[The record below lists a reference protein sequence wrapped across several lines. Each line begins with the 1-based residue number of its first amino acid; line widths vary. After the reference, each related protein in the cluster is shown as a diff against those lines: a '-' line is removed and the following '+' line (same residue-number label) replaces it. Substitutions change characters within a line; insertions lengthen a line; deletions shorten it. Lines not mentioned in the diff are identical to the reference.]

1 MVRSRGSASG
11 KGEREG
17 ALSPFFVQGNLEKK
31 ISPKGK
37 NPLGEILLL
46 ANVVFVNRGI
56 VVVLYQIDGVDVLVK
71 DAGVDE
77 LLDVRVQEKFDAG
90 SAGGTQL
97 SRNGHQH
104 RFLAGLSELAGK
116 VHRRKVGEKGRDVG
130 HVTILFSV

>member
-1 MVRSRGSASG
+1 MGRSRGSASG
-11 KGEREG
+11 KGEGKEPFLLFLCREIW
-17 ALSPFFVQGNLEKK
+17 KRK

-46 ANVVFVNRGI
+46 ANVVFVNRGV

-71 DAGVDE
+71 DAGVNE

-116 VHRRKVGEKGRDVG
+116 VHRRKVGEKGRNVG

>member
-1 MVRSRGSASG
+1 MGRSRGSASG

-46 ANVVFVNRGI
+46 ANVVFVNRGV

-71 DAGVDE
+71 DAGVNE
-77 LLDVRVQEKFDAG
+77 LLDVRVQENLTQVPQEELSFLGTGISIGFWPASLSWREKFTA
-90 SAGGTQL
+90 AKWVK
-97 SRNGHQH
+97 
-104 RFLAGLSELAGK
+104 K
-116 VHRRKVGEKGRDVG
+116 VAM
-130 HVTILFSV
+130 

>member
-1 MVRSRGSASG
+1 M
-11 KGEREG
+11 
-17 ALSPFFVQGNLEKK
+17 
-31 ISPKGK
+31 
-37 NPLGEILLL
+37 LLL

-71 DAGVDE
+71 DAGVNE

-116 VHRRKVGEKGRDVG
+116 VHPASICAFAKNDAGNFLQPSRPPLPTKWKK
-130 HVTILFSV
+130 

>member
-1 MVRSRGSASG
+1 MVRSRGPASG
-11 KGEREG
+11 KGEGKEPF
-17 ALSPFFVQGNLEKK
+17 LLFFVQGNLEKK

-46 ANVVFVNRGI
+46 ANVVFVDRGVI
-56 VVVLYQIDGVDVLVK
+56 VVLYQIDGVDVLVK
-71 DAGVDE
+71 DAGVNE

>member
-1 MVRSRGSASG
+1 M
-11 KGEREG
+11 
-17 ALSPFFVQGNLEKK
+17 QGNLEKK

-71 DAGVDE
+71 DAGVNE

-97 SRNGHQH
+97 S
-104 RFLAGLSELAGK
+104 LSWREKFTAAKWVKK
-116 VHRRKVGEKGRDVG
+116 VAM
-130 HVTILFSV
+130 